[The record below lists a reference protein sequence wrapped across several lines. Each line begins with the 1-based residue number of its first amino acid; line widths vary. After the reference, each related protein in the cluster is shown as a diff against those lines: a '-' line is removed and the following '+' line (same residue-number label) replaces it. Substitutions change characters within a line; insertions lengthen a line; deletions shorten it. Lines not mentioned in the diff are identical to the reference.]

1 MKTIL
6 ITGAT
11 GYLGSHL
18 VKELLLKKYH
28 VIAVKG
34 RPEDKANMLPDDK
47 LLEIIPCDELFFRSF
62 KHIDTLIH
70 TAFSR
75 GENLLGLSN
84 SIEFTRK
91 ILELVNSQDI
101 YSLINISS
109 QGLYASLLPG
119 ENVDET
125 GKIGPNTAYGLAKWG
140 VENMIALGCK
150 KKYTNIRM
158 ASLSANARFLRFFV
172 DNVIK
177 GKDITVTSP
186 RQYASIMDVNDATSG
201 IISIIELTDNK
212 RETTYNL
219 GPGVQYSILE
229 YAMMANEIGM
239 SMGYSPIKINV
250 EDTGK
255 EFAIFMN
262 CNKLQKATGW
272 KPIVTIEKMFAS
284 LFSDY

>member
-18 VKELLLKKYH
+18 VKELLQKKYH

-70 TAFSR
+70 TAFTR
-75 GENLLGLSN
+75 GDNLLGLAS
-84 SIEFTRK
+84 SIDFTRK
-91 ILELVNSQDI
+91 VIELVNSQDI
-101 YSLINISS
+101 SSLINISS
-109 QGLYASLLPG
+109 QGIYAGLQPG
-119 ENVDET
+119 KSVDES
-125 GKIGPNTAYGLAKWG
+125 GEIGPNTAYGLAKWG

-172 DNVIK
+172 DSVIK

-186 RQYASIMDVNDATSG
+186 HQYASIMDVKDAVNG
-201 IISIIELTDNK
+201 ILSIADIAEDK
-212 RETTYNL
+212 RETVYNL
-219 GPGVQYSILE
+219 GPGVQHSILE
-229 YAMMANEIGM
+229 YALKANEIGM
-239 SMGYSPIKINV
+239 SIGYPPIKISI
-250 EDTGK
+250 EDSGTH
-255 EFAIFMN
+255 FAILMN
-262 CNKLQKATGW
+262 CNKLQEATEW
-272 KPIVTIEKMFAS
+272 EPTITADKMLLL
-284 LFSDY
+284 LFSKF